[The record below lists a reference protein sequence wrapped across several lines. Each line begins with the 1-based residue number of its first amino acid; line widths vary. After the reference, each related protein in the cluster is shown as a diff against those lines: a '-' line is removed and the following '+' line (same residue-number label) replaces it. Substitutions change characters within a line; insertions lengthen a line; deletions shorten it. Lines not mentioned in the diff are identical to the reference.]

1 MFAKFQELQSK
12 LPFSLKLRGFIP
24 SERPLPT
31 PSGFV
36 AVQNGVIN
44 NDGYYIGFSERLRA
58 YDEKVRLV
66 DFFDINKFKGIALLK
81 NLYPSNEVLGYEF
94 FLYEKQWSDG
104 KAFSKDDFLLLK
116 KVLIEI
122 CDPRYGLTN
131 SPFGIVEYFL
141 PNDETRFRDLNGE
154 MLAKARDARDALT
167 WKPTPPKQE
176 TPSKFRELED
186 GGFKN
191 EAGYVFKYD
200 GFDFIYF
207 HPSGKKIALTN
218 NYYISTYQ
226 SRSGYGRSHDIEPVE
241 YVYLHIPWKWDNDSI
256 VSPEEKELINQHID
270 EINLGWGGTFSVC

>member
-1 MFAKFQELQSK
+1 MFAKFQELQSQ

-36 AVQNGVIN
+36 PVQNGVIN

-81 NLYPSNEVLGYEF
+81 NLYPSNDVLGYEF

-104 KAFSKDDFLLLK
+104 KTFSSYDLLLLK
-116 KVLIEI
+116 KLLMEI

-131 SPFGIVEYFL
+131 SPFGIVKYFL
-141 PNDETRFRDLNGE
+141 PDDETRFRDLNGE
-154 MLAKARDARDALT
+154 ILAKARDARDALT

-191 EAGYVFKYD
+191 EAGYIFRPGGRTCGNYT
-200 GFDFIYF
+200 
-207 HPSGKKIALTN
+207 HPSGKFISVYYADVLTDYSKCTSN
-218 NYYISTYQ
+218 TIDLMIINYLWTDG
-226 SRSGYGRSHDIEPVE
+226 SRFTNEDKQ
-241 YVYLHIPWKWDNDSI
+241 LFQ
-256 VSPEEKELINQHID
+256 QHLD
-270 EINLGWGGTFSVC
+270 EINLGWGGTFRVC